1 MWWAYNENS
10 GDTGGIVMNNWQD
23 LNWVKLR
30 YMINNL
36 GLQPWYK
43 QPTTTVRRRSG
54 ATGNGRV
61 RVNNVN
67 SGAGADR
74 AGRRGQASIR
84 RPHRRQGGHQVEPKQ
99 QQYVAPSWE
108 ELGFDI
114 GTLPA
119 NS

>member
-30 YMINNL
+30 YMIDNL

-43 QPTTTVRRRSG
+43 QPASSVRRRNSANSRAGTNSVGGQSG
-54 ATGNGRV
+54 AN
-61 RVNNVN
+61 
-67 SGAGADR
+67 R
-74 AGRRGQASIR
+74 AGRRGRASSR
-84 RPHRRQGGHQVEPKQ
+84 RPHRRQGGHQAVPKQ

-114 GTLPA
+114 GTLPM